1 MAAQQPQ
8 MDEGRKHTKALIAAV
23 MGLVG
28 KQETCISNPSIVD
41 IPSFT
46 PFDSTAKL
54 WSDYWARFQT
64 FVGANSIPADK
75 RAQVFLTN
83 QSQVN
88 FKLLSNLASQQTPSK
103 GINELTLE
111 EIQDY
116 MKDRFD
122 PTRYVIRKL
131 FTYKYWSSMSRKPRG
146 TRHANSS

>member
-1 MAAQQPQ
+1 M
-8 MDEGRKHTKALIAAV
+8 
-23 MGLVG
+23 G
-28 KQETCISNPSIVD
+28 KQETCISSPSIVD

-46 PFDSTAKL
+46 PFDSTAKM

-83 QSQVN
+83 QSRVN

-111 EIQDY
+111 EIKDY
-116 MKDRFD
+116 MKGQFD
-122 PTRYVIRKL
+122 PIRATSFVSYL
-131 FTYKYWSSMSRKPRG
+131 Q
-146 TRHANSS
+146 